1 MKKIKLFSL
10 ALIIVTVLGG
20 CATKKEE
27 NLSQSSV
34 STEDKINSST
44 KETTSKSAPKSS
56 ESSSKK
62 SSVSSTLNS
71 YSSSNVS
78 SESADKLEAT
88 DNMSEVSYDE
98 NTKILTTPIS
108 KVQIVG
114 QEFNTWKRETNI
126 EKIFILRYSVENIS
140 DEIFNSANHG
150 SLRYLDVVSEEPGKK
165 FSGLPTRVLSQE
177 TDPYHEEYK
186 NTQKRLE
193 QNDKTTIATAY
204 AFRDDVK
211 SIYVEFYDDQ
221 NNSVKRLQVD
231 VPEN

>member
-71 YSSSNVS
+71 YPSSNVS

>member
-44 KETTSKSAPKSS
+44 KETTSKYAPKSG

-71 YSSSNVS
+71 YPSSNVS

>member
-10 ALIIVTVLGG
+10 ALIAVTTLGG

-27 NLSQSSV
+27 NSSQSSV
-34 STEDKINSST
+34 STEEQISSST

-56 ESSSKK
+56 ESSSKN
-62 SSVSSTLNS
+62 SSVSSTS
-71 YSSSNVS
+71 DSSSRSNAS
-78 SESADKLEAT
+78 SENVDKLEAT

-98 NTKILTTPIS
+98 DTKTLTTPIS

-114 QEFNTWKRETNI
+114 QEFNTWKRGTKV
-126 EKIFILRYSVENIS
+126 EKIFILRYSVENTS

-150 SLRYLDVVSEEPGKK
+150 SLRYLNVVTEEPGKK

-193 QNDKTTIATAY
+193 QNDKITIATAY